1 MNLGKINLITPPDRL
16 FNINLSYLLV
26 YPSKTTKTQFQQ
38 IIERL
43 DEDVNVFML
52 EEETDIEWLLS
63 VGQTVDLVVIDID
76 RCDPV
81 TKNFVSFLLA
91 NPNVYYLTED
101 TAIPWGLISRNRIT
115 DLNWILEHLDAR
127 TDDNDDDDE

>member
-101 TAIPWGLISRNRIT
+101 TTVPWGLISRNRIT
-115 DLNWILEHLDAR
+115 DLNWILEHLDAQS
-127 TDDNDDDDE
+127 DDNDDDDE

>member
-1 MNLGKINLITPPDRL
+1 MNLGKINLITPPDKL

-26 YPSKTTKTQFQQ
+26 YPSKIIKTQFQQ
-38 IIERL
+38 ILAKL

-76 RCDPV
+76 RCDPK
-81 TKNFVSFLLA
+81 TKNFISFLLA
-91 NPNVYYLTED
+91 NPNVYYITED
-101 TAIPWGLISRNRIT
+101 NDTPWGLISRNRIT
-115 DLNWILEHLDAR
+115 DLNWIIEQLDAR
-127 TDDNDDDDE
+127 PDQDDDDE